1 MSMLATRTTQYFHP
15 PLIVLHG
22 GGIGAAE
29 VPTDIRLEQAEVGA
43 PLLTD
48 HVMDLF
54 NWISLSC
61 ASTLLGSSSA
71 NAVNFNACEE
81 LDLELRL

>member
-1 MSMLATRTTQYFHP
+1 
-15 PLIVLHG
+15 
-22 GGIGAAE
+22 
-29 VPTDIRLEQAEVGA
+29 LEQAEVGA